1 MSESS
6 QARPRRSASRRVPP
20 FYPVPG
26 LRRHHNGWLP
36 PRQAAF
42 LGYLAETGSVSAA
55 AARVGMSRESAYRL
69 RRREGAESFAAAW
82 DAALGL
88 PIRQVTVDDLAFLAY
103 SGLIRVIMRRGRYL
117 RWVQK
122 PDNSALLRLI
132 ARLSRHAPKGD
143 ECCL

>member
-6 QARPRRSASRRVPP
+6 GSRPRRRFHPRVPP
-20 FYPVPG
+20 FYPVPR
-26 LRRHHNGWLP
+26 LRRRDDGWLP
-36 PRQAAF
+36 ARQADF

-88 PIRQVTVDDLAFLAY
+88 PLRKVTVDDLIFLAY
-103 SGLIRVIMRRGRYL
+103 SGLIRPVMRRGRYV
-117 RWVQK
+117 RWEQR
-122 PDNSALLRLI
+122 PSTTAFMRLFE
-132 ARLSRHAPKGD
+132 RMSRRGPWGRD
-143 ECCL
+143 

>member
-6 QARPRRSASRRVPP
+6 QIPSRRAPSRRVPP

-26 LRRHHNGWLP
+26 LRRHSNGWLP
-36 PRQAAF
+36 ARQADF

-88 PIRQVTVDDLAFLAY
+88 PVRQVTVDDLIYLAY
-103 SGLIRVIMRRGRYL
+103 SGLIRPVMRRGRYV
-117 RWVQK
+117 RWIQK
-122 PDNSALLRLI
+122 PDNSALERLF
-132 ARLSRHAPKGD
+132 
-143 ECCL
+143 

>member
-6 QARPRRSASRRVPP
+6 HVRREPRRYPRVPP

-26 LRRHHNGWLP
+26 LRRHRNGWLP
-36 PRQAAF
+36 GRQADF

-88 PIRQVTVDDLAFLAY
+88 PFRQVTVDDLIFLAY
-103 SGLIRVIMRRGRYL
+103 SGLIRPIMRRGRYV

-122 PDNSALLRLI
+122 PDTTAFMRLF
-132 ARLSRHAPKGD
+132 ARISRRGPWGGD
-143 ECCL
+143 

>member
-1 MSESS
+1 MSDSS
-6 QARPRRSASRRVPP
+6 HTRPGQRAFRRVPP
-20 FYPVPG
+20 FYPVPA
-26 LRRHHNGWLP
+26 LRQHHNGWLP
-36 PRQAAF
+36 ARQADF

-88 PIRQVTVDDLAFLAY
+88 PLRQVTVDDLAYLAY
-103 SGLIRVIMRRGRYL
+103 SGLIRPVMRRGRYV

-122 PDNSALLRLI
+122 PDNSALLRLV
-132 ARLSRHAPKGD
+132 ARLGRHRPDDGVD
-143 ECCL
+143 CL

>member
-1 MSESS
+1 MSESP
-6 QARPRRSASRRVPP
+6 QARPARARRVPP
-20 FYPVPG
+20 FYPVPA

-36 PRQAAF
+36 ARQADF

-88 PIRQVTVDDLAFLAY
+88 PVRQVTVDDLLYLAY
-103 SGLIRVIMRRGRYL
+103 SGLIRPVMRRGRYV

-122 PDNSALLRLI
+122 PDNSALLRLL
-132 ARLSRHAPKGD
+132 ARLDRHALDDGAYDP
-143 ECCL
+143 